1 MPLLILGTNND
12 DEYAQL
18 VALGYSGSLNDMQ
31 FKYLS
36 SLGYTGSLADKI
48 FSHLTQPVVSLSVSA
63 SSIVEGQSQGTTL
76 LTFTPQNASNPSDV
90 TLSGVTPS
98 NAVQMN
104 ADGVTLEAGSY
115 TLTFSTDIAV
125 TFTASFTDDN
135 GSYDFPIT
143 IPVAQNG
150 VPVGGPFDLTFDVT
164 ADETPPS
171 ISSTSPADNATDVA
185 VDAAITI
192 TFSEPIAFGTGNIIL
207 RENNSGWSDLET
219 FDVTTDVGTSPGQV
233 SISGNTL
240 TIKPTSNRSN
250 SLEYAIRIDSGAIT
264 DIGGVAFAGITDD
277 TSFSFTTVA
286 ASAGITIVGT
296 AINGVDAG
304 ADVPVDISGISMLDG
319 DRIIAFGGGSS
330 GVSTAVNCLTAGF
343 TRIAGDLTAS
353 DTYRS
358 NFSVF
363 EYVVSGTPPTTV
375 TFDPTYNS
383 TGAGAG
389 GVFVL
394 RGVDPSTPLDQAI
407 SIIGGSNT
415 AYADAPAQTPGSA
428 NALIVVVG
436 FCSCGPSTP
445 SPYTG
450 PSNMTGFEQASGV
463 GSSRGGTAFM
473 AFKTDPT
480 NGVSFDPAPL
490 TAGTDSTSQSWV
502 AATITFKAA

>member
-63 SSIVEGQSQGTTL
+63 SSIIEGQSQGTAL

-90 TLSGVTPS
+90 TLSGITPS

-143 IPVAQNG
+143 LPVAQNG

-192 TFSEPIAFGTGNIIL
+192 TFSEPIAFDTGNIIL

-240 TIKPTSNRSN
+240 TITPTSNRSN

-264 DIGGVAFAGITDD
+264 DIGGVAFTGIMDD

-286 ASAGITIVGT
+286 ASAGLAVSSQGQLINSSTPGTSFTSDTTITL
-296 AINGVDAG
+296 
-304 ADVPVDISGISMLDG
+304 S
-319 DRIIAFGGGSS
+319 
-330 GVSTAVNCLTAGF
+330 
-343 TRIAGDLTAS
+343 AGDMLVIEYGTCRNTGLSAMDPTMTWNGEALTESVKILHSAGRITSHVLTLVAAS
-353 DTYRS
+353 SATSSVSINLS
-358 NFSVF
+358 NSAAAQSGRYYIVTGQ
-363 EYVVSGTPPTTV
+363 SGTPVKQTV
-375 TFDPTYNS
+375 SNQILSGVGGPLSLDWPSAVNNGALIFGGAMARYS
-383 TGAGAG
+383 TG
-389 GVFVL
+389 GVTSL
-394 RGVDPSTPLDQAI
+394 
-407 SIIGGSNT
+407 T
-415 AYADAPAQTPGSA
+415 AD
-428 NALIVVVG
+428 
-436 FCSCGPSTP
+436 
-445 SPYTG
+445 SPYTQDTNIQTNVS
-450 PSNMTGFEQASGV
+450 PSSNLDGVFASGHFTTV
-463 GSSRGGTAFM
+463 STTA
-473 AFKTDPT
+473 PT
-480 NGVSFDPAPL
+480 TTFTPDVNCNICA
-490 TAGTDSTSQSWV
+490 AGIEV
-502 AATITFKAA
+502 F